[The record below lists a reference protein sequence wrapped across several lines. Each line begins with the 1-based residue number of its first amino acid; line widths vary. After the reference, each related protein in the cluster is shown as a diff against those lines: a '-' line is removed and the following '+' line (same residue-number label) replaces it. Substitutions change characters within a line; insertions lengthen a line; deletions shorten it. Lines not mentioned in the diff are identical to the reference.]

1 MYIVFMNISIAAEP
15 IFHIGNFPVTNS
27 LLSTWLVLIFIIT
40 AAVIIRFTY
49 KKIPGG
55 LQNFAE
61 FILESFYNF
70 AESIAKEKTKVIF
83 PLTMTIFIFILFN
96 NWAGL
101 IPGVG
106 SIGFWEEL
114 HGEKVL
120 IPFFRS
126 GSADLNTTL
135 ALALISV
142 ISIQYYGIKELGLFK
157 YGSKFINFKSPVDF
171 FVGILEIISEF
182 SKIISFAFRLFG
194 NVFAGEVL
202 LTILA
207 FLIPVLVTVPFLG
220 LELFI
225 GFVQALVF
233 AVLTLVF
240 INMAMVSHEQ
250 H

>member
-1 MYIVFMNISIAAEP
+1 MNISIAAEP

>member
-1 MYIVFMNISIAAEP
+1 MNISIAAEP
-15 IFHIGNFPVTNS
+15 IFHLGNFPVTNS
-27 LLSTWLVLIFIIT
+27 LLTTWLVLLLIIIAAFIIK
-40 AAVIIRFTY
+40 FTY
-49 KKIPGG
+49 QKIPSG

-61 FILESFYNF
+61 FLLESFYNF
-70 AESIAKEKTKVIF
+70 AKSIAGEKTKVIF

-101 IPGVG
+101 FPGVG
-106 SIGFWEEL
+106 SLGIWEEL
-114 HGEKVL
+114 HGEKIF
-120 IPFFRS
+120 IPLFRS

-135 ALALISV
+135 ALAIISV
-142 ISIQYYGIKELGLFK
+142 ISIQYYGIKEQGFFK
-157 YGSKFINFKSPVDF
+157 YGSKFINLKSPVDF
-171 FVGILEIISEF
+171 FVGFLEIISEF

-194 NVFAGEVL
+194 NIFAGEVL
-202 LTILA
+202 LTILV
-207 FLIPVLVTVPFLG
+207 FLVPVLVTVPFLG